1 MLNIDVHLPFAIVAF
16 FMLGIERILYGYC
29 FICTNH
35 FKKSVDKNAIPGLSQ
50 VQKDDGK
57 SNYWR
62 CMQRLGVYIKVFQ
75 VSVCSYDLLVL
86 DYENVKLNLFHGG
99 MVTNPDMH
107 IQLAI
112 GILLIFAG
120 QTLNYAVFKA
130 LGAKG
135 VYYGYEFGY
144 PVARVSCFPYNLP
157 ISDPQY
163 WGVVMCIFG
172 IYLTVGAS
180 NFLVPIFELFWYL
193 MSMKVLENPK
203 IKRKLQDRYFW
214 LS

>member
-163 WGVVMCIFG
+163 WGVVMCI
-172 IYLTVGAS
+172 
-180 NFLVPIFELFWYL
+180 WYL
-193 MSMKVLENPK
+193 LGSGR
-203 IKRKLQDRYFW
+203 I
-214 LS
+214 